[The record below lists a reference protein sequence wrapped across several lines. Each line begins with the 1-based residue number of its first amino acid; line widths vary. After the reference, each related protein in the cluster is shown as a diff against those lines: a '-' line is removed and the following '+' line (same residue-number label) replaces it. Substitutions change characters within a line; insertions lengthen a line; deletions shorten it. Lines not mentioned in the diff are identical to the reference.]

1 LVSAPA
7 SSAGWA
13 GGIGPAP
20 VAAALAALL
29 LLAFAGLNLRAS
41 HNEMR
46 RASLY
51 DELTGL
57 PNRRLLGDR
66 LQSALQLGGRRSSS
80 CAVLLLDLDRF
91 KEVNDTLGH
100 HYGDLLLCEVA
111 ARLGTVV
118 RSSDTVARLGSDEF
132 AVLLTDVIGLEDAHA
147 LAERC
152 LVQLHEPFAI
162 EGVTLSIEA
171 SIGLALAPQDGDD
184 DAPSCGRPTSRCTR
198 RRSASTASWR
208 TSRDSTCTRPAGWPC
223 SATCAGRWAATSWS
237 CTTSP
242 RSTSAAAGAQRGG
255 AGPLAAPGSRA
266 AAAQPVHRRGR
277 GHRPDPAAHPAHP
290 RAGRGAG
297 ARLVRRRQRD
307 PGRGQLSPR
316 CLLEVDLPERSRR
329 SSLVTDCRRD
339 CCAWRS
345 PRAPS

>member
-46 RASLY
+46 QASLY

-100 HYGDLLLCEVA
+100 HYGDLMLRESRRDSRRSCGPPTPWPGSA
-111 ARLGTVV
+111 AT
-118 RSSDTVARLGSDEF
+118 SS
-132 AVLLTDVIGLEDAHA
+132 
-147 LAERC
+147 
-152 LVQLHEPFAI
+152 
-162 EGVTLSIEA
+162 
-171 SIGLALAPQDGDD
+171 
-184 DAPSCGRPTSRCTR
+184 PSCSPRSPASRTR
-198 RRSASTASWR
+198 RRWPSAACSSC
-208 TSRDSTCTRPAGWPC
+208 TSRS
-223 SATCAGRWAATSWS
+223 S
-237 CTTSP
+237 
-242 RSTSAAAGAQRGG
+242 
-255 AGPLAAPGSRA
+255 SRA
-266 AAAQPVHRRGR
+266 
-277 GHRPDPAAHPAHP
+277 
-290 RAGRGAG
+290 
-297 ARLVRRRQRD
+297 
-307 PGRGQLSPR
+307 
-316 CLLEVDLPERSRR
+316 
-329 SSLVTDCRRD
+329 
-339 CCAWRS
+339 
-345 PRAPS
+345 